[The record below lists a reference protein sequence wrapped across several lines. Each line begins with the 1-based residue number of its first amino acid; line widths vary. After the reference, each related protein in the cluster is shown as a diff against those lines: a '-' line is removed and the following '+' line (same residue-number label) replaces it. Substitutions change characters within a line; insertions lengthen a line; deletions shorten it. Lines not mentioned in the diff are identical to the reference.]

1 MKYYPNTSLKY
12 EQGFSIV
19 INNITTPIE
28 NSTCYFFDYDK
39 RSQSVNMEFPHFHIF
54 HEMMILLSPKAN
66 HFVEGK
72 CYDMI
77 ANDIILLPPS
87 VLHQS
92 VYPPGAP
99 SDRIIIGFMLPK
111 QDNYTSGYRE
121 ILSIFNTVQ
130 PIYRFHR
137 EEQNLLFSRLNDITE
152 ISQNVKNPGVRSLM
166 IHCKFMEFL
175 FLLYNI
181 REHNQYVP
189 SSENGPKDKMYA
201 ITNYIHTHYGET
213 ISLASIA
220 DTFYIS
226 PYYLS
231 HRFKEVTGY
240 TVVQYIQLT
249 RIKNAQYLLLN
260 SSNKITQISEQTGFS
275 SFTQFNRV
283 FRKFCGMSPSD
294 YKIAAQN
301 QTSYG
306 ETLPQNIS
314 IVSS

>member
-19 INNITTPIE
+19 INNMTIPIE

-54 HEMMILLSPKAN
+54 YEMMILLSPKAN

-92 VYPPGAP
+92 VYLPGPP
-99 SDRIIIGFMLPK
+99 SDRIVIGFMLPK
-111 QDNYTSGYRE
+111 QDTYTNGYSE
-121 ILSIFNTVQ
+121 ILSVFNTAQ

-137 EEQNLLFSRLNDITE
+137 EEQNRLFSRLNEITE
-152 ISQNVKNPGVRSLM
+152 MSRNIQNPGVRNLM

-175 FLLYNI
+175 FLLYSIQN
-181 REHNQYVP
+181 HNQYAP
-189 SSENGPKDKMYA
+189 SPENGLKDKMYT
-201 ITNYIHTHYGET
+201 ITNYIHTHYGEK

-240 TVVQYIQLT
+240 TVVEYIQLT
-249 RIKNAQYLLLN
+249 RVKNAQYLLLN
-260 SSNKITQISEQTGFS
+260 SDNKITRISEQTGFS
-275 SFTQFNRV
+275 SFSQFNRV

-294 YKIAAQN
+294 YKISAHN
-301 QTSYG
+301 QTIYG
-306 ETLPQNIS
+306 VTLPKDSQ
-314 IVSS
+314 